1 MHMHV
6 VCVYIDEHGCGVC
19 VCVYFDALD
28 VVCVYFDAHDVVCI
42 YGGQRL
48 GTGDFLILLS

>member
-1 MHMHV
+1 M
-6 VCVYIDEHGCGVC
+6 
-19 VCVYFDALD
+19 CVYFDALD
-28 VVCVYFDAHDVVCI
+28 VVCVYFDAHDVVCM

>member
-1 MHMHV
+1 M
-6 VCVYIDEHGCGVC
+6 C